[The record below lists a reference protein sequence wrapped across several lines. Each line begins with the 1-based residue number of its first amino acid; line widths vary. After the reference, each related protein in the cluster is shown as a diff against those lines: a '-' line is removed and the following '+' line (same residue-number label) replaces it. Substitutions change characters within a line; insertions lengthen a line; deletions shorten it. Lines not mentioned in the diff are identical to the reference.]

1 MSFLAGWA
9 ETEVNTQTSGQVGA
23 KLAATVPSRIDVN
36 LATYPSAFALCLAS
50 RHKALQ
56 QGQIFLA
63 VNGCH
68 HIESQRLAEIIEDYQ
83 RLGDDFI
90 NSINQP
96 LTVVLIDQAQRKL
109 LLATDKL
116 GQRNLYYAQT
126 KSGIVFG
133 TSADS
138 VIAHPEVSA
147 DISEQT
153 IYDYVYFHHC
163 PSPTTIYK
171 QVKKLE
177 GGQILSFQAGKIT
190 IKTYWTPTFSEQLDI
205 STAEAGKQLQES
217 VQKSVQELALGVN
230 ETGAFLSGGL
240 DSSTVAGA
248 LAQVFPEQAKTFT
261 MGFPVEGYDEIEYA
275 RIAVNHFKTQA
286 HEFYLSPDDTVAAIP
301 QIAAYYDEPFGNSS
315 ALAAYYCAKM
325 AKENGIEVL
334 LAGDGGDELFAGNE
348 RYSRQLLF
356 DNYQKVPALARNT
369 LTSVLQHLP
378 GVVLQNKFIFKAKR
392 YVDQAN
398 TPLPDRLQDY
408 NFLHR
413 HSAQEIFSDSFITE
427 IDSHKPLQGLRDC
440 YHRPEQASTLNR
452 MMYMDWKSTLH
463 DNDLV
468 KVNKMCEMAGVDVC
482 YPLLSQEII
491 DFSCRIP
498 SDLKLNG
505 QQLRWFYKQAMS
517 NFLPDQIINKS
528 KHGFGLPFGIWL
540 KDHQPLKQ
548 LAYDSINDLKKR
560 HYFRPEFLDHA
571 VNMHQSIHASY
582 YGELIWIL
590 MMLELWL
597 QGKKY

>member
-9 ETEVNTQTSGQVGA
+9 DTDVNTQAEGQLSSRMATTAPDQVDANVG
-23 KLAATVPSRIDVN
+23 VF
-36 LATYPSAFALCLAS
+36 PSAFALCLAS
-50 RHKALQ
+50 KHKALQ
-56 QGQIFLA
+56 QGPVLLA
-63 VNGCH
+63 VNGCYS
-68 HIESQRLAEIIEDYQ
+68 IDSQQLAQYIDHYQ
-83 RLGDDFI
+83 RLGDEFVLNI
-90 NSINQP
+90 TQP
-96 LTVVLIDQAQRKL
+96 LSLVLIDQSQQKL
-109 LLATDKL
+109 ILATDKL
-116 GQRNLYYAQT
+116 GQRNLYYAET
-126 KSGIVFG
+126 RNGLVFG

-138 VIAHPEVSA
+138 VITHPDVQT

-163 PSPTTIYK
+163 PSPNTIYK

-177 GGQILSFQAGKIT
+177 GGQILTYQAGKIT
-190 IKTYWTPTFSEQLDI
+190 IKTNWLPTFSEKLDGTLGKAGQDLQAAVQH
-205 STAEAGKQLQES
+205 SVAELVS
-217 VQKSVQELALGVN
+217 GVA

-248 LAQVFPEQAKTFT
+248 LAQVFPGQANTFT

-275 RIAVNHFKTQA
+275 RIAVKHFQTQQ

-301 QIAAYYDEPFGNSS
+301 KIAAYYDEPFGNSS

-325 AKENGIEVL
+325 AKDNGIKLL

-348 RYSRQLLF
+348 RYARQLLF
-356 DNYQKVPALARNT
+356 DNYQKVPGFARNS
-369 LTSVLQHLP
+369 LSVVLNHLP
-378 GVVLQNKFIFKAKR
+378 EPLLQNKLLFKAKR

-413 HSAQEIFSDSFITE
+413 HPVEEIFSSAFIGQ
-427 IDSHKPLQGLRDC
+427 IHSDQPLQGLRDC
-440 YHRPEQASTLNR
+440 YRRPEQASSLNR
-452 MMYMDWKSTLH
+452 MLYMDWKSTLH

-468 KVNKMCEMAGVDVC
+468 KVNKMCEMAGVEVS
-482 YPLLSQEII
+482 YPLLSQEIV
-491 DFSCRIP
+491 DLSCRIP
-498 SDLKLNG
+498 SDVKLKG
-505 QQLRWFYKQAMS
+505 QQLRWFYKQAMAD
-517 NFLPDQIINKS
+517 FLPEQIINKS

-540 KDHQPLKQ
+540 KDHQPLKE
-548 LAYDSINDLKKR
+548 LAYDSINDLKQR

-571 VNMHQSIHASY
+571 ITMHQSIHASY

-597 QGKKY
+597 QGKKL